1 VGKLC
6 RFLLETCEFPGA
18 PDRVQ
23 PSPELL
29 VEAIGD
35 DWPTEQVD
43 AAIELL
49 AASEGR
55 FPSGTCN
62 LPVELVRA
70 IQRERLIA
78 AMLDAAATRGY
89 RETNVQDVIERAGVS
104 RPTFYE
110 HFTNKDDCFLAAILA
125 FARVEPQTARALIV
139 EARAASGAAPQRRI
153 ELLDGF
159 ATCLDATARELLRQ
173 PTERSPLTAA
183 GVVGGIEAV
192 LYARLCRGGSEQLG
206 DLLPSL
212 MYFAVLPYEGQ
223 QAASE
228 ELTAAAGWWRSAAGE
243 CDKSASGSNWHHRAS
258 RRSIQEATTRCRQ
271 PWHPGRRSSPLGTR
285 RSASGSRSSRAGR

>member
-1 VGKLC
+1 MS
-6 RFLLETCEFPGA
+6 PN
-18 PDRVQ
+18 RVQ
-23 PSPELL
+23 LSPDLL

-35 DWPTEQVD
+35 DWPTDQVD
-43 AAIELL
+43 AAIALL

-55 FPSGTCN
+55 FPSGTRK

-110 HFTNKDDCFLAAILA
+110 HFTNKDDCFLAAFDAGARRLRTRLSNAAAMGEGWRERLRLALAALLA
-125 FARVEPQTARALIV
+125 FASVEPQTARTLIV
-139 EARAASGAAPQRRI
+139 EARAASGEAPQRRI

-159 ATCLDATARELLRQ
+159 AACLDTAARKLL
-173 PTERSPLTAA
+173 PHPPDRSPLTAA

-192 LYARLCRGGSEQLG
+192 LYARLCRGEAEQLEA
-206 DLLPSL
+206 LLPSL

-223 QAASE
+223 EAASE
-228 ELTAAAGWWRSAAGE
+228 ELAAG
-243 CDKSASGSNWHHRAS
+243 
-258 RRSIQEATTRCRQ
+258 
-271 PWHPGRRSSPLGTR
+271 
-285 RSASGSRSSRAGR
+285 

>member
-1 VGKLC
+1 V
-6 RFLLETCEFPGA
+6 P

-23 PSPELL
+23 LKPELL

-35 DWPTEQVD
+35 DWPSEQVD

-55 FPSGTCN
+55 FPSGTRK

-110 HFTNKDDCFLAAILA
+110 HFTNKDDCFLAAFDAGARRLRNRVSSAAAAGEGWHERVRLALAAVLA
-125 FARVEPQTARALIV
+125 FAGAEPQTARTLIV
-139 EARAASGAAPQRRI
+139 EARAASGEAPMRRI

-159 ATCLDATARELLRQ
+159 ATCLDATARELL
-173 PTERSPLTAA
+173 PDPPDRSPLTAA

-192 LYARLCRGGSEQLG
+192 LYARLCRGESDQFE

-223 QAASE
+223 EVARE
-228 ELTAAAGWWRSAAGE
+228 EL
-243 CDKSASGSNWHHRAS
+243 
-258 RRSIQEATTRCRQ
+258 
-271 PWHPGRRSSPLGTR
+271 SP
-285 RSASGSRSSRAGR
+285 APD

>member
-1 VGKLC
+1 M
-6 RFLLETCEFPGA
+6 PS
-18 PDRVQ
+18 DRVQ
-23 PSPELL
+23 LSPELL
-29 VEAIGD
+29 IEAIGD
-35 DWPTEQVD
+35 DWPSEQVD

-49 AASEGR
+49 TASKGR
-55 FPSGTCN
+55 FPSGTRK

-110 HFTNKDDCFLAAILA
+110 HFTNKDDCFLAAFDAGARRLR
-125 FARVEPQTARALIV
+125 ARVSKAATGGEDWRGQVRLALAAVLVFAGDEPQTARTLIV
-139 EARAASGAAPQRRI
+139 EARAASGEAPQRRI

-159 ATCLDATARELLRQ
+159 ASCLDATARELL
-173 PTERSPLTAA
+173 PLPPDRSPLTAA

-192 LYARLCRGGSEQLG
+192 LYARLCRGEPELLE

-212 MYFAVLPYEGQ
+212 MYFAVLPYEGPD
-223 QAASE
+223 AAWD
-228 ELTAAAGWWRSAAGE
+228 ELGGV
-243 CDKSASGSNWHHRAS
+243 
-258 RRSIQEATTRCRQ
+258 
-271 PWHPGRRSSPLGTR
+271 PG
-285 RSASGSRSSRAGR
+285 

>member
-1 VGKLC
+1 M
-6 RFLLETCEFPGA
+6 P

-23 PSPELL
+23 LSPELL

-35 DWPTEQVD
+35 DWPSEQVD

-49 AASEGR
+49 ATSEGR
-55 FPSGTCN
+55 FPSGTRK

-110 HFTNKDDCFLAAILA
+110 HFTNKDDCFLAAFDGGARRLRARVTGAAAKGEDWRERLRLALAAVLA
-125 FARVEPQTARALIV
+125 FAVAEPQTARTLIV
-139 EARAASGAAPQRRI
+139 EARAASGEAPQRRI

-159 ATCLDATARELLRQ
+159 ATCLDATARELLPQ
-173 PTERSPLTAA
+173 PPDRSPLTAA

-192 LYARLCRGGSEQLG
+192 LYARLCRGEAEQLEE
-206 DLLPSL
+206 LLPSL

-223 QAASE
+223 EAASE
-228 ELTAAAGWWRSAAGE
+228 ELGAAG
-243 CDKSASGSNWHHRAS
+243 
-258 RRSIQEATTRCRQ
+258 
-271 PWHPGRRSSPLGTR
+271 
-285 RSASGSRSSRAGR
+285 

>member
-1 VGKLC
+1 M
-6 RFLLETCEFPGA
+6 P
-18 PDRVQ
+18 PNRVQ
-23 PSPELL
+23 LSPEIL

-35 DWPTEQVD
+35 DWPSEQVD

-49 AASEGR
+49 AASKGR
-55 FPSGTCN
+55 FPSGSGK

-110 HFTNKDDCFLAAILA
+110 HFTNKDDCFLAAFDAGARRLRTRVSSAAGKGEDWRGRLRLALAAILA
-125 FARVEPQTARALIV
+125 FACVEPQTARTLIV
-139 EARAASGAAPQRRI
+139 EARAASGEAPQRRI

-159 ATCLDATARELLRQ
+159 AACLDATARELLRH
-173 PTERSPLTAA
+173 PTDRSPLTAA

-192 LYARLCRGGSEQLG
+192 LYARLCRGEPEQFA

-228 ELTAAAGWWRSAAGE
+228 ELTAAAS
-243 CDKSASGSNWHHRAS
+243 
-258 RRSIQEATTRCRQ
+258 
-271 PWHPGRRSSPLGTR
+271 
-285 RSASGSRSSRAGR
+285 

>member
-1 VGKLC
+1 M
-6 RFLLETCEFPGA
+6 P

-23 PSPELL
+23 LNPELL

-35 DWPTEQVD
+35 DWPSDQVD

-49 AASEGR
+49 AASKGR
-55 FPSGTCN
+55 FPAGTRK
-62 LPVELVRA
+62 LPIELVRA

-110 HFTNKDDCFLAAILA
+110 HFTNKDDCFLAAFDAGARRLRSRVANAANTGGAWRERVRLALTAVLA
-125 FARVEPQTARALIV
+125 FAATEPQTARTLIV
-139 EARAASGAAPQRRI
+139 EARAASGEAPQRRI

-159 ATCLDATARELLRQ
+159 AACLDASARELLAH
-173 PTERSPLTAA
+173 PPDRSPLTAA

-192 LYARLCRGGSEQLG
+192 LYARLCRGESDQFEG
-206 DLLPSL
+206 LLPSL

-223 QAASE
+223 EAASG
-228 ELTAAAGWWRSAAGE
+228 ELTA
-243 CDKSASGSNWHHRAS
+243 
-258 RRSIQEATTRCRQ
+258 
-271 PWHPGRRSSPLGTR
+271 
-285 RSASGSRSSRAGR
+285 